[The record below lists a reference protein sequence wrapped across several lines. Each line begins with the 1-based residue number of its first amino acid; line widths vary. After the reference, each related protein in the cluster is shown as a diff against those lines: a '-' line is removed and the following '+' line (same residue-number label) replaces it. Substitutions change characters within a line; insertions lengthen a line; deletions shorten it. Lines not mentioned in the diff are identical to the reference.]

1 MKGVEIMRTISD
13 ILYGRARERERDGT
27 HTNDNTLS
35 VVFVHESREHRQQL
49 KANMVSG
56 LWKILAC
63 LLIVDASL
71 QESRLFHN

>member
-49 KANMVSG
+49 KANMLSR
-56 LWKILAC
+56 LWKFLG
-63 LLIVDASL
+63 LIVV
-71 QESRLFHN
+71 